1 MQNLVVHN
9 IEVNLHCKSNV
20 SYSEE
25 CHLQI
30 KQTWRIMR
38 IIDFHT
44 FTLSRHPHLLQLV
57 HHAMNCTLVLLT
69 LLAKEKIHDFET
81 LFK

>member
-1 MQNLVVHN
+1 
-9 IEVNLHCKSNV
+9 
-20 SYSEE
+20 
-25 CHLQI
+25 
-30 KQTWRIMR
+30 MR